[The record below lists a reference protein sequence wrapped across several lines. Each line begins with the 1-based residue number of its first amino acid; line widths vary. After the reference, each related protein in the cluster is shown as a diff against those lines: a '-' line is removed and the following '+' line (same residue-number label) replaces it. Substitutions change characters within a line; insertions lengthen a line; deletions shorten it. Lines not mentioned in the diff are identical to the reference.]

1 MKFYIDKNAEVLHE
15 DVLINVALWCY
26 DDTIEE
32 IWEEYNLDK
41 DFGLVEEAYKRED
54 IHVNLYGLV
63 HYKVTDFQR
72 LDQFYLVK

>member
-15 DVLINVALWCY
+15 DVLINVALWCQ

-41 DFGLVEEAYKRED
+41 DFGLVEEAYSKRAESP
-54 IHVNLYGLV
+54 LL
-63 HYKVTDFQR
+63 
-72 LDQFYLVK
+72 